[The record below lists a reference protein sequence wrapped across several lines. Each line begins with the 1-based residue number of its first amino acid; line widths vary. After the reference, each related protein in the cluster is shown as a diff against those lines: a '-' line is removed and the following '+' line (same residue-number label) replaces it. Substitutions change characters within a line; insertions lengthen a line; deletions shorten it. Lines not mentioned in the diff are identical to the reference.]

1 MTSTVADIL
10 QRIEALSQSEQQELV
25 TAICDRWGIA
35 NESEEANWAE
45 SIRDKIDEAYASTEP
60 SVDGSTFIQQRRS
73 TIDQNRLQDLRHDA
87 LIGWE
92 SSQRGESIDG
102 PTAIAQIRTRLHA
115 KHDQILTKLN
125 QVYTEESSDL
135 DPVIANLQLQSLSH
149 DGW

>member
-35 NESEEANWAE
+35 NGSEATDWAE

-60 SVDGSTFIQQRRS
+60 AVDGSTFIQKRRS
-73 TIDQNRLQDLRHDA
+73 AIYQDRLQDLQRDA

-92 SSQRGESIDG
+92 AAQRGESIDG
-102 PTAIAQIRTRLHA
+102 PTAIAQIRARLH
-115 KHDQILTKLN
+115 TKID
-125 QVYTEESSDL
+125 Y
-135 DPVIANLQLQSLSH
+135 H
-149 DGW
+149 